1 MVKKGGQT
9 DGRTNGHQQ
18 VYICAE
24 SQIKIEVNTLNIN
37 RESSPLELG
46 QIELLNP
53 GSMTYKTN

>member
-1 MVKKGGQT
+1 MIEGRVNKTNKQT
-9 DGRTNGHQQ
+9 
-18 VYICAE
+18 
-24 SQIKIEVNTLNIN
+24 KIEVNTLNIN